1 MVKSGLRRSRGER
14 GDALIEFAL
23 SFFLVFAV
31 FAGIFQFA
39 YSFYAYN
46 TLVNAVREGARYAS
60 LKPYDSTTT
69 TPTSAFLSA
78 VQNMVVYGDPNP
90 AQGAKPVVPGLQPS
104 NVALT
109 VTGGGTGTLTAPTQ
123 MTVSITGFTVDA
135 VFGTWN
141 LTGKPN
147 ATFPYMGI
155 LTPPS

>member
-1 MVKSGLRRSRGER
+1 MNLGRTRSRER

-23 SFFLVFAV
+23 SFFLIFAV

-39 YSFYAYN
+39 YSFYVYN
-46 TLVNAVREGARYAS
+46 TLVTAVREGARYAS
-60 LKPYDSTTT
+60 IKPYDSTTT
-69 TPTSAFLSA
+69 TPSNKFLAA
-78 VQNMVVYGDPNP
+78 VQNMVVYRDADPANGT
-90 AQGAKPVVPGLQPS
+90 ATVVAGLQPS

-109 VTGGGTGTLTAPTQ
+109 VTGGPTGGTLNAPTQ

-147 ATFPYMGI
+147 CTFPYTGI
-155 LTPPS
+155 LTPP

>member
-1 MVKSGLRRSRGER
+1 VKLGRTRSRER

-23 SFFLVFAV
+23 SFFLIFAV

-39 YSFYAYN
+39 YSFYVYN
-46 TLVNAVREGARYAS
+46 TLVTAVREGARYAS
-60 LKPYDSTTT
+60 IKPYDSTST
-69 TPTSAFLSA
+69 TPSNNFLSA
-78 VQNMVVYGDPNP
+78 VQNMVVYRDANPPNGT
-90 AQGAKPVVPGLQPS
+90 APVVAGLKLN

-109 VTGGGTGTLTAPTQ
+109 VTGGPTGGTLNAPTQ

-147 ATFPYMGI
+147 CTFPYTGI
-155 LTPPS
+155 LTPP